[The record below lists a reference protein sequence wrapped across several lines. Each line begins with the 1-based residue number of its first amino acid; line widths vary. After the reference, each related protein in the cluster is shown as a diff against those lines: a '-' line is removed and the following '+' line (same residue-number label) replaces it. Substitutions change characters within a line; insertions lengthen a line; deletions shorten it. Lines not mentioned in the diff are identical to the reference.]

1 MPEPIEQIL
10 AEVKELKGWLYSKN
24 GFEGDIPEIK
34 KLLKTHD
41 KRITRVEL
49 VLAGLLGTGLLGG
62 GVVGAF
68 KLIGG

>member
-1 MPEPIEQIL
+1 MLEPIEQIL